1 MRFPIYFK
9 QLSLH
14 ESVCMTD
21 LKCKVVVLMGVTGSG
36 KSTVGE
42 LLSQQ
47 LAWDYYDADDF
58 HPSAN
63 VKKMADGIPLEDE
76 DRWPWLE
83 GLATE
88 IGTWIQGERGAI
100 LACSALK
107 ESYRRLLVGE
117 RAEVCIVHLKGQREL
132 IAARLA
138 ERVDHYMPASLLDS
152 QFQTLE
158 EPQDALVVD
167 IDATPEEIAA
177 DIQSRLQR

>member
-1 MRFPIYFK
+1 
-9 QLSLH
+9 
-14 ESVCMTD
+14 MTD
-21 LKCKVVVLMGVTGSG
+21 SECKVIVLMGVTGSG

-42 LLSQQ
+42 LLAQR
-47 LAWDYYDADDF
+47 LTWDYYDADNF

-83 GLATE
+83 GLAAE
-88 IGTWIQGERGAI
+88 IGIWLQGQRGAI

-117 RAEVCIVHLKGQREL
+117 RSQVRVVHLKGHKEL
-132 IAARLA
+132 IAGRLA
-138 ERVDHYMPASLLDS
+138 KRVDHYMPASLLDS

-158 EPQDALVVD
+158 EPQDAIAVD
-167 IDATPEEIAA
+167 IDATPEEIVA
-177 DIQSRLQR
+177 DIQSRLDL

>member
-1 MRFPIYFK
+1 MA
-9 QLSLH
+9 
-14 ESVCMTD
+14 D
-21 LKCKVVVLMGVTGSG
+21 LECKVIVLMGVTGSG

-42 LLSQQ
+42 LLSQH
-47 LAWDYYDADDF
+47 LGWNYYDADDF
-58 HPSAN
+58 HPPAN
-63 VKKMADGIPLEDE
+63 VRKMADGIPLNDE

-83 GLATE
+83 GLAVE
-88 IGTWIQGERGAI
+88 VGSWLEGGLGAI

-107 ESYRRLLVGE
+107 ESYRSLLVDGRE
-117 RAEVCIVHLKGQREL
+117 QVRIVHLKGHKEL
-132 IAARLA
+132 IAGRLA

-177 DIQSRLQR
+177 DIRSRLDI